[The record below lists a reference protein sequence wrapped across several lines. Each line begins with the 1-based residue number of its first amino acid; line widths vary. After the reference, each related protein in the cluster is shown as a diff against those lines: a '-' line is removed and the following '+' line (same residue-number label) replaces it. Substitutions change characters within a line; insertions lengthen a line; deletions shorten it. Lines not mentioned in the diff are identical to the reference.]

1 MLDEEMKEV
10 LRRNICYFATSTK
23 DGKPNVISVGL
34 VEPIDNRILLVDVK
48 MNKTRRNLEEN
59 DAVALA
65 VTDFEK
71 LKAYQFKGKAKVVT
85 EGELFEKA
93 VKLAEERMEIR
104 RKRLERR
111 IESESNPEMRK
122 KLEKMIEKKMK
133 PKAAI
138 IIEVEEVYPCM

>member
-23 DGKPNVISVGL
+23 DGKPNVIPVGL
-34 VEPIDNRILLVDVK
+34 VEPIDDSRILLVDVK

-59 DAVALA
+59 NAVALA

-93 VKLAEERMEIR
+93 KQILERRMEIR
-104 RKRLERR
+104 KERLRKR
-111 IESESNPEMRK
+111 IERK
-122 KLEKMIEKKMK
+122 KRSRNQKET
-133 PKAAI
+133 
-138 IIEVEEVYPCM
+138 

>member
-1 MLDEEMKEV
+1 
-10 LRRNICYFATSTK
+10 
-23 DGKPNVISVGL
+23 
-34 VEPIDNRILLVDVK
+34 
-48 MNKTRRNLEEN
+48 
-59 DAVALA
+59 
-65 VTDFEK
+65 
-71 LKAYQFKGKAKVVT
+71 
-85 EGELFEKA
+85 
-93 VKLAEERMEIR
+93 MEIR